1 MKTVYVHPIKLN
13 IQQQLL
19 VAGAGLSG
27 CNAVKPVIPPNV
39 VAPWARM
46 EVSQCLSTPET
57 LVYACLAGIDGV
69 IAVVALVQ
77 LFRLYMFSRHNSW
90 TRQKVFHCLIGA
102 ANLGY
107 TVYFLLNPQA
117 ACGDWPCWPHAC
129 GFVLIAVP
137 QIVFLG
143 TFLLLLSFWV
153 DLCHQ
158 ATDREEEEEDD
169 DDDEDQTYTALPP
182 SSPVAR
188 SQHAEKHRRCC
199 PWFKKLRVRGRQKFV
214 IAAVMLMCAITATF
228 ALLIWYGMGD
238 NGVDS
243 ATLAEVYSY
252 FYAVVI
258 LLSGGGLAAYGLS
271 LYHKMCK
278 LRSGK
283 QQSADITKV
292 AGLAVVSVVCFTLR
306 ALLVFISDIP
316 VINIWH
322 VRQENK
328 NIAALSTFLYYCVG
342 ESIPAIVMLWVMRD
356 MPPGSRASSLNVR
369 ANIFGSHTTREKGLV
384 QPIEAPQGFLAR
396 WMVPA
401 VDTETGRV
409 LAFQPNSSSPSR
421 EVDRVSPEAR
431 R

>member
-1 MKTVYVHPIKLN
+1 
-13 IQQQLL
+13 
-19 VAGAGLSG
+19 
-27 CNAVKPVIPPNV
+27 
-39 VAPWARM
+39 M
-46 EVSQCLSTPET
+46 ELSQCLSTAET
-57 LVYACLAGIDGV
+57 LVYTCLAGIDGV
-69 IAVVALVQ
+69 IAVIAFVQ
-77 LFRLYMFSRHNSW
+77 LLRLCLYSRQNSW

-102 ANLGY
+102 SNSGY
-107 TVYFLLNPQA
+107 TVYFVLNPQA
-117 ACGDWPCWPHAC
+117 ACRDWPCWPHAC

-158 ATDREEEEEDD
+158 ATDREEEEED
-169 DDDEDQTYTALPP
+169 EEEEGNETYAALPP

-188 SQHAEKHRRCC
+188 PQHAEKYRRCC
-199 PWFKKLRVRGRQKFV
+199 PSFKKLRVRGRQKFV
-214 IAAVMLMCAITATF
+214 IAAVILMCAITAAF

-292 AGLAVVSVVCFTLR
+292 AGLAMVSVVCFTLR

-328 NIAALSTFLYYCVG
+328 KIAALSTFLYYFVG

-356 MPPGSRASSLNVR
+356 MPPGSRAGSPSIR
-369 ANIFGSHTTREKGLV
+369 ANIFRSNTTRENGLA
-384 QPIEAPQGFLAR
+384 QPVEAQGFLGR
-396 WMVPA
+396 WIVPA
-401 VDTETGRV
+401 LDTETGRA
-409 LAFQPNSSSPSR
+409 LAFKPNSSSSSP
-421 EVDRVSPEAR
+421 EVDRVIPEALR
-431 R
+431 